1 MEEKSFDGA
10 ALEKA
15 LQDDAFAK
23 PSAVELIGM
32 VKKSDKPGVISFTRA
47 GCENWIDVPVS
58 MIEHARPKGSMRCKD
73 HSHPVF
79 SITLKEPHNPEAL
92 IFAALLAQGSST
104 HPETYGGPM
113 TIPGQGNI
121 APPGMMS
128 SMPGQDIPF
137 RVGTVHRSDGGP
149 PNPSGGAA
157 AAARIN
163 VGGFGG
169 RWGRLSAW
177 GCWDSCCESRCAA
190 GHYENS
196 PIGPQWV
203 CDWWVC
209 VDPCERCIWP
219 Y

>member
-10 ALEKA
+10 ALEQA

-23 PSAVELIGM
+23 PSAVELTGM
-32 VKKSDKPGVISFTRA
+32 VKKAGRPGVISFTRA
-47 GCENWIDVPVS
+47 GCENWIDLPIS
-58 MIEHARPKGSMRCKD
+58 MIDQARHKGSMRCKD

-79 SITLKEPHNPEAL
+79 RITFKEPQNPEAAV
-92 IFAALLAQGSST
+92 FAALLAQTSSLR
-104 HPETYGGPM
+104 PEMHDGPM
-113 TIPGQGNI
+113 AVPGQASI

-128 SMPGQDIPF
+128 SMPAQDMSL
-137 RVGTVHRSDGGP
+137 RAGTIRRSDGA
-149 PNPSGGAA
+149 PSPGMPGGG

-163 VGGFGG
+163 VGGLGG
-169 RWGRLSAW
+169 QWGRLNAW

-203 CDWWVC
+203 CDWWIC
-209 VDPCERCIWP
+209 TDPCERCIWP